1 MAVAQVSTTHKDT
14 VHTLLKRPQD
24 MMRGHTAGTH
34 HTDRPD
40 VRWILQST
48 NPSQVSSGV
57 CSPRTQK
64 AYDFG
69 FKINVTHGLS
79 SFN

>member
-1 MAVAQVSTTHKDT
+1 MAVAQVSPTHEDA
-14 VHTLLKRPQD
+14 VHTLLKCPQN
-24 MMRGHTAGTH
+24 MVRGYTPGTH
-34 HTDRPD
+34 DPNSPD

-64 AYDFG
+64 TNNLG
-69 FKINVTHGLS
+69 FKINVAH
-79 SFN
+79 N